1 MNYKLLGIML
11 LVVTSMAG
19 LVFISDNDI
28 KSVSGLG
35 QTEEFI
41 INTTIPATTGQFPC
55 YKVLYEERE
64 EEGSPDMMDTKD
76 SIPSEEESL
85 EITSQFIQ
93 KYGGL
98 PEDAYL
104 YDVNSLYLKQINK
117 SSGEPVVEAE
127 YPIMVE
133 VTYNRRIDGMPVV
146 GSGDTITV
154 SLGENGEIIYFSKSW
169 RILEEAG
176 VMDVISGEEA
186 IGKLKSGQ
194 VMNNPMGDISSVVE
208 IQKAEIGYFSA
219 TPDTEQEYYEPVWI
233 FTGVDSYGD
242 NVISI
247 VKGVAE

>member
-1 MNYKLLGIML
+1 
-11 LVVTSMAG
+11 
-19 LVFISDNDI
+19 
-28 KSVSGLG
+28 
-35 QTEEFI
+35 
-41 INTTIPATTGQFPC
+41 
-55 YKVLYEERE
+55 
-64 EEGSPDMMDTKD
+64 
-76 SIPSEEESL
+76 
-85 EITSQFIQ
+85 
-93 KYGGL
+93 
-98 PEDAYL
+98 
-104 YDVNSLYLKQINK
+104 
-117 SSGEPVVEAE
+117 
-127 YPIMVE
+127 
-133 VTYNRRIDGMPVV
+133 MPVV